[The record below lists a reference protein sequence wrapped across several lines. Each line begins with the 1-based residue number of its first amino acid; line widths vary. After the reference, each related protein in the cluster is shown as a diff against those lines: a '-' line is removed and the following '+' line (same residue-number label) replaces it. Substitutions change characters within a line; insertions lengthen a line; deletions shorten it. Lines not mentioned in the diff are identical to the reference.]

1 MRTHKYKMWCNI
13 IKISNLQGIFS
24 EFNAMLIKMS
34 IGIFC
39 KFDKLFLILHGR
51 MKLHK

>member
-1 MRTHKYKMWCNI
+1 MRTHKYKMRCNI

-39 KFDKLFLILHGR
+39 KFDTFSNITWKNEAS
-51 MKLHK
+51 